1 MTYYDR
7 VKKNA
12 TPHYRKAHKH
22 LGKARNS
29 IAMANNAIKAGN
41 AAGGLTGTEA
51 KNAKDKLSWLADE
64 IPEMMDAV
72 KAKITD
78 IKSGKGKKYPSSTGR

>member
-1 MTYYDR
+1 MR
-7 VKKNA
+7 IEKNA
-12 TPHYRKAHKH
+12 TPYYRKAQKH
-22 LGKARNS
+22 LHNARNS
-29 IAMANNAIKAGN
+29 IAKANNAIKAGN

-51 KNAKDKLSWLADE
+51 KNAKDKLSWLADK

-78 IKSGKGKKYPSSTGR
+78 IKSGKGKNYPSSSGR